1 MCFNISIR
9 FAIIHSCFVVL
20 KLKYDD
26 FRQITRSRTLPV
38 PVRGPELLWETAV
51 ELLNQVDFEGRKV
64 RLLGLTV
71 ANTLKPAPADRQLCF
86 DFDVEDEFE

>member
-1 MCFNISIR
+1 M
-9 FAIIHSCFVVL
+9 VL

-38 PVRGPELLWETAV
+38 PVDGPGPLLETAI

-71 ANTLKPAPADRQLCF
+71 ANALKPAPSDRQLCF
-86 DFDVEDEFE
+86 DFGEEDE